1 MFIKTILALPF
12 FCLLIQSCVIFI
24 PEYEK
29 NDGDCELLSQ
39 ESKLAVYGDIPSGCN
54 DEICLAAILASGA
67 STLVVSGSIVLTG
80 NTVHWLERQ
89 GKCEDSYLKRKANEF
104 KRLMT
109 KQFEQPQHS
118 SEDEDENPTFTPKE
132 E

>member
-1 MFIKTILALPF
+1 M
-12 FCLLIQSCVIFI
+12 QSCIIFVPAYI
-24 PEYEK
+24 HK
-29 NDGDCELLSQ
+29 NDKDCKLLSKDLTL
-39 ESKLAVYGDIPSGCN
+39 ETYGGFDASCPP
-54 DEICLAAILASGA
+54 EICLAPLLASAA
-67 STLVVSGSIVLTG
+67 STLVVSGSIVLVG

-89 GKCEDSYLKRKANEF
+89 GTCEDGYLKRKANEF

-118 SEDEDENPTFTPKE
+118 SEDKGENSTFTPKE